1 MTIIAGEP
9 APEQTAAAIE
19 RDAIADAAARIAG
32 RVRSTPVLELGSGAW
47 ALEGSLAL
55 KLELMQRT
63 GSFKVRGAFNCL
75 LSQVVPPAGVVAA
88 SGGNHG
94 VAVAY
99 AAQQLGHRA
108 EIFVPEFCPP
118 VKVERLRS
126 LGARV
131 TIGGAFYADA
141 LTASVSRAAETGAL
155 MVHAYDHAEVVAG
168 QGTLAREFLQQVPDL
183 DTILVAVGGG
193 GLLAGVAS
201 WCSGSVRV
209 VGVEAERCPTLM
221 KALSAGR
228 PVDVEVGGVAADAL
242 GARRIGNIAFAIA
255 SRHGFVHSVVGVSDE
270 AIREAQH
277 ALWGDVRVV
286 TEPGG
291 ATALAALLSGVYRP
305 ARDERVGVVLC
316 GGNASLLQVAEAS

>member
-1 MTIIAGEP
+1 M
-9 APEQTAAAIE
+9 
-19 RDAIADAAARIAG
+19 
-32 RVRSTPVLELGSGAW
+32 
-47 ALEGSLAL
+47 
-55 KLELMQRT
+55 
-63 GSFKVRGAFNCL
+63 
-75 LSQVVPPAGVVAA
+75 
-88 SGGNHG
+88 
-94 VAVAY
+94 
-99 AAQQLGHRA
+99 
-108 EIFVPEFCPP
+108 
-118 VKVERLRS
+118 
-126 LGARV
+126 
-131 TIGGAFYADA
+131 
-141 LTASVSRAAETGAL
+141 
-155 MVHAYDHAEVVAG
+155 AG

-201 WCSGSVRV
+201 WCAGSVRV
-209 VGVEAERCPTLM
+209 VGVEAEYCPTLM

-255 SRHGFVHSVVGVSDE
+255 SRQGFVQSVVGVSDE
-270 AIREAQH
+270 AISAAQH
-277 ALWGDVRVV
+277 ALWEDVRVV